1 MAAIQSVL
9 AREILDSRGT
19 PTVEVEVTLAG
30 GAFGRAMVPS
40 GASTGTHE
48 AVELRDGGARYKGK
62 GVTQAVAAVHD
73 VLGPGVAGLDA
84 ADQRAL
90 DAKLRELD
98 GTPNKGKCG
107 ANAILGISLAA
118 AHASAAAA
126 GTPLFA
132 HIGAL
137 AGNDPS
143 VLPVPMLNV
152 LNGGAHADN
161 GLDIQEFMLMPVG
174 APSCAEAIR
183 WGVECAWALKADL
196 KAKGLSTGVGDEG
209 GVAPKLEGGLR
220 AACDLLMAAV
230 ETAGFTPGTDIG
242 LALDAAAA
250 EFMEGPTYV
259 LKGEGG
265 KRLDAGGMVELYTE
279 LAEAYPLFSIEDG
292 LGEDDWAGWTLL
304 TEQLGGKVQLVGDD
318 LFVTNPERLRRGID
332 EKIANAIL
340 IKLNQIGTLTE
351 TLDCIKMAQD
361 AGYGV
366 VVSHRSGE
374 TSDTTLADLAVAT
387 GAGQVKTGAPCRGE
401 RTAKY
406 NQLLRIEGALGAK
419 AAYGLPGIRGG
430 ARVPA

>member
-1 MAAIQSVL
+1 MAAIQSIG

-19 PTVEVEVTLAG
+19 PTVEVDVTLEG
-30 GAFGRAMVPS
+30 GAFGRALVPS

-48 AVELRDGGARYKGK
+48 AVELRDGAARYKGK
-62 GVTQAVAAVHD
+62 GVTKAVAAVHE
-73 VLGPGVAGLDA
+73 VLAPGVIGLDA
-84 ADQRAL
+84 GDQRAL
-90 DAKLRELD
+90 DATLRELD

-118 AHASAAAA
+118 AHAAAAAA

-137 AGNDPS
+137 AGGTSP

-174 APSCAEAIR
+174 APSCTEAIR

-196 KAKGLSTGVGDEG
+196 QSKGLSTGVGDEG
-209 GVAPKLEGGLR
+209 GVAPRLEGGVR
-220 AACDLLMAAV
+220 AACDLLVAAI
-230 ETAGFTPGTDIG
+230 ETAGFKPGTDIG
-242 LALDAAAA
+242 LALDSAAN
-250 EFMEGPTYV
+250 EFQRDGGYF
-259 LKGEGG
+259 LKAEGG
-265 KRLDAGGMVELYTE
+265 MQLDAGGMVDLYAELVE
-279 LAEAYPLFSIEDG
+279 SYPLLSIEDG
-292 LGEDDWAGWTLL
+292 LAEDDWEGWSAL
-304 TEQLGGKVQLVGDD
+304 TQRLGGKVQLVGDD
-318 LFVTNPERLRRGID
+318 LFVTNPERLQRGID
-332 EKIANAIL
+332 ETIANSIL

-351 TLDCIKMAQD
+351 TLDCIKLAQG

-374 TSDTTLADLAVAT
+374 TSDSTLADLAVAT

-406 NQLLRIEGALGAK
+406 NQLMRIEGLLGTQAV
-419 AAYGLPGIRGG
+419 YGLPGIRGG